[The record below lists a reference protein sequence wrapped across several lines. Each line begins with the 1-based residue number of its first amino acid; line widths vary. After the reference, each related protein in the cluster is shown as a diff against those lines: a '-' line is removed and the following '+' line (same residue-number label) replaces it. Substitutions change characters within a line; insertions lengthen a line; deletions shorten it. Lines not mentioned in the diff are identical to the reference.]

1 MFRHVEV
8 VAPFGENSWLVGC
21 PETGAAALVDPGGHI
36 PELLAIAGQQE
47 LDVGQIWL
55 THAHIDHVAGV
66 AEAVEATGASLSLHP
81 LDRPLYDAVEQ
92 QAATFGLRVPPLPTP
107 TRWLETDEVLEIGR
121 LRARVLH
128 VPGHAP
134 GHVAFWFADLD
145 VVVSGDCLFA
155 GSIGRTDLPGGSHEV
170 LMQSIRNVLL
180 PLGEQVTVLPGHGPQ
195 TTLGQE
201 RRTNP
206 FLAMSSPG

>member
-8 VAPFGENSWLVGC
+8 VAPFGETSWLVGC

-92 QAATFGLRVPPLPTP
+92 QAAMFGLRVPPLPTP

-128 VPGHAP
+128 MPGHAP

-145 VVVSGDCLFA
+145 VVISGDCLFA

>member
-36 PELLAIAGQQE
+36 PELLAIGGQQE
-47 LDVGQIWL
+47 LDIGQIWL

-92 QAATFGLRVPPLPTP
+92 QAAMFGLHVPPLPTP

>member
-47 LDVGQIWL
+47 LDVGQVWL
-55 THAHIDHVAGV
+55 THAHIDHVTGV

-92 QAATFGLRVPPLPTP
+92 QAAMFGLRVPPLPTP

-195 TTLGQE
+195 TTLGRE

>member
-1 MFRHVEV
+1 MFQHVEV
-8 VAPFGENSWLVGC
+8 VAPFGENSWLIGC
-21 PETGAAALVDPGGHI
+21 AETGAAALVDPGGHV
-36 PELLAIAGQQE
+36 PELLAIADQQG

-66 AEAVEATGASLSLHP
+66 AEAVEATGASLLLHP
-81 LDRPLYDAVEQ
+81 LDRPLYDSVGQ
-92 QAATFGLRVPPLPTP
+92 QAAMFGLQVPPLPP
-107 TRWLETDEVLEIGR
+107 PSRWLETDERLEIGR

-145 VVVSGDCLFA
+145 VVISGDCLFA
-155 GSIGRTDLPGGSHEV
+155 GSIGRTDLPGGSYEV
-170 LMQSIRNVLL
+170 LMQSIRDVLL
-180 PLGEQVTVLPGHGPQ
+180 PLGEGVTVLPGHGPQ

-201 RRTNP
+201 LRTNP
-206 FLAMSSPG
+206 FLAV

>member
-1 MFRHVEV
+1 M
-8 VAPFGENSWLVGC
+8 
-21 PETGAAALVDPGGHI
+21 
-36 PELLAIAGQQE
+36 
-47 LDVGQIWL
+47 
-55 THAHIDHVAGV
+55 
-66 AEAVEATGASLSLHP
+66 
-81 LDRPLYDAVEQ
+81 
-92 QAATFGLRVPPLPTP
+92 
-107 TRWLETDEVLEIGR
+107 
-121 LRARVLH
+121 
-128 VPGHAP
+128 PGHAP

-145 VVVSGDCLFA
+145 VVISGDCLFA